1 MIIKALVENT
11 SDYEAFGC
19 EHGLSLYIETS
30 KHKLLFDSGASAL
43 FAENAT
49 KMQVDLSAVDLA
61 VISHGH
67 YDHGGGLK
75 TLLAV
80 NNHAKVYLQQKAFG
94 NYSSRKPNG
103 DKKYIGL
110 DQALVANERLV
121 FTDYQH
127 IIDSELELF
136 SGVKANRFVPT
147 GNQDLLVKVNDTLIQ
162 DNFAHEQNL
171 IIKED
176 GKTILIAGCA
186 HNGIVNILEHF
197 YTERGS
203 MPDCV
208 IGGFHLYNRSAD
220 RNENPETVKQIGEY
234 LLTTKAKFYTC
245 HCTGLKSYRLLKGI
259 MNEKIDY
266 LSTGNE
272 IKI

>member
-30 KHKLLFDSGASAL
+30 KHQLLFDSGASAL

-75 TLLAV
+75 TFLAV
-80 NNHAKVYLQQKAFG
+80 NNHAKAYLQQKAFG
-94 NYSSRKPNG
+94 KYYSRKPNG
-103 DKKYIGL
+103 EKKYIGL

-121 FTDYQH
+121 FTEHQH

-147 GNQDLLVKVNDTLIQ
+147 GNQDLLVKVNDTLKQ
-162 DNFAHEQNL
+162 DDFAHEQNL

-203 MPDCV
+203 MPDFV

-220 RNENPETVKQIGEY
+220 RSENPKTVKQIGEY
-234 LLTTKAKFYTC
+234 FLTTKAKFYTC
-245 HCTGLKSYRLLKGI
+245 HCTGLKSYRFLKGI